1 MIHASIHGRFLK
13 LSLGVG
19 RAAAN
24 EGELIC
30 GDVRALLVEAEN
42 LANCCR
48 SIHPRHAVVHQDEF
62 VELASA
68 LCEFFDAILYLL
80 YRDFSLQGLV
90 GLDR

>member
-1 MIHASIHGRFLK
+1 MIHASIYGRFLK

-48 SIHPRHAVVHQDEF
+48 SIHPRHTVVHQDEF

-68 LCEFFDAILYLL
+68 LYEFFDAILYLV
-80 YRDFSLQGLV
+80 YRDLSLQGLV
-90 GLDR
+90 ALD